1 MPRYAVIDVGTNSV
15 KFNISERRDDG
26 SWRTIVDRA
35 EVTRLGEGLE
45 KTGEISGDALARTVD
60 AIAAMAAEA
69 QENGV
74 AAIAA
79 VGTMG
84 LRTAR
89 NSQQFIDAVKQ
100 RCGVCIEVI
109 PGEEEGRLAYIA
121 VKSGL
126 GLAEGSLAIFDTGG
140 GSSQFTFGH
149 GAVVAE
155 RFSVNVGA
163 VRYTEKYGLGGVV
176 SAEQLRAALDAI
188 GTDLARLGTERSPDL
203 LVGMGGAVTN
213 IAAVKHGLAK
223 YDANIVQGSA
233 LDRAEIERQIELYR
247 SRSLNDRQTIVGLQP
262 KRADVIL
269 AGACIVKTVMDKLG
283 KDKLTVSDRGLRHG
297 LLIDRFAS

>member
-26 SWRTIVDRA
+26 TWRTIVDRA
-35 EVTRLGEGLE
+35 EITRLGEGLE
-45 KTGEISGDALARTVD
+45 KTGEISSDALARTVD

-69 QENGV
+69 QENEV
-74 AAIAA
+74 TAIAA

-100 RCGVCIEVI
+100 RCGVSIEII
-109 PGEEEGRLAYIA
+109 PGEEEGRLAYLA

-140 GSSQFTFGH
+140 GSTQFTFGH
-149 GAVVAE
+149 GSEVAE
-155 RFSVNVGA
+155 RFSLNVGA

-176 SAEQLRAALDAI
+176 SAEQLRTALAAIAADLSRLDS
-188 GTDLARLGTERSPDL
+188 EPSPDV

-213 IAAVKHGLAK
+213 IAAVKHRLAK
-223 YDANIVQGSA
+223 YDPDIIQGSV
-233 LDRAEIERQIELYR
+233 LERAEIERQIELY
-247 SRSLNDRQTIVGLQP
+247 SAKSLDDRRTIVGLQP

-269 AGACIVKTVMDKLG
+269 AGACIVTTVMDKLG
-283 KDKLTVSDRGLRHG
+283 KDKLSVSDRGLRHG